1 MKVGD
6 NLTLAPPDSVA
17 DLTKW
22 VSQRLV
28 AEHAAAGRQATSPQK
43 SASTIDEIHLI
54 AGDASPR
61 KYYRVRVDG
70 AQTSNTVIAVESPPT
85 EKNEEFLRIRELL
98 AAGGVRVPA
107 LIAADIE
114 QGYLLL
120 EDLGDETLL
129 PHLSDA
135 NVSEWY
141 TRGLASLADLV
152 RIDPAPASLE
162 AYGAPK
168 LMQEMRLFTDWFVP
182 RLLKLPMNDE
192 LEAAFSAVAE
202 LLIANAK
209 AQPQVLVHRDFHSRN
224 LMVLPHNELAVID
237 FQDGVVGPVTY
248 DVASLLKDCYV
259 RWPRDRQLDLL
270 RQYQDLLENSGAMD
284 PVPAS
289 LFVRWFDLMG
299 LQRHIKVLGIFSR
312 LAFRDG
318 KPQYLLDLPRVLA
331 YIREALDLY
340 RSSDEEV
347 ATFREVFEAQIVP
360 ACQRADWFSSEAC
373 S

>member
-1 MKVGD
+1 MKVIGD
-6 NLTLAPPDSVA
+6 NLTSSNPASLV
-17 DLTKW
+17 DLTQW

-28 AEHAAAGRQATSPQK
+28 AEHAATSQQTIGPQEG
-43 SASTIDEIHLI
+43 INVDGVHLI

-61 KYYRVRVDG
+61 KYYRVRLDS
-70 AQTSNTVIAVESPPT
+70 AQRSSTVIAVESPPS

-141 TRGLASLADLV
+141 TRGLASLADLA
-152 RIDPAPASLE
+152 RIDPAPAALD

-168 LMQEMRLFTDWFVP
+168 LLQEMRLFTDWFVP
-182 RLLKLPMNDE
+182 RLLNLPMNDE
-192 LEAAFSAVAE
+192 LEAAFSALAE
-202 LLIANAK
+202 LLIANAV

-224 LMVLPHNELAVID
+224 LMVLPDNELAVID
-237 FQDGVVGPVTY
+237 FQDGGVGPVTY

-259 RWPRDRQLDLL
+259 RWSRDRQLDWL

-289 LFVRWFDLMG
+289 LFIRWFDLMG

-331 YIREALDLY
+331 YTREALHLY

-347 ATFREVFEAQIVP
+347 AIFREVFEAQIVP
-360 ACQRADWFSSEAC
+360 ACQRADWFSFEAC

>member
-1 MKVGD
+1 M
-6 NLTLAPPDSVA
+6 TSAPPGSVS

-22 VSQRLV
+22 VSQQLV
-28 AEHAAAGRQATSPQK
+28 AEHSAVGQQPTGPQE
-43 SASTIDEIHLI
+43 SASKVDDVHLI

-61 KYYRVRVDG
+61 KYYRVRLAG
-70 AQTSNTVIAVESPPT
+70 AQTPNTMIAVESPPT

-98 AAGGVRVPA
+98 AAGGVRVPV
-107 LIAADIE
+107 LIATDIE

-120 EDLGDETLL
+120 EDLGDDTLL
-129 PHLSDA
+129 PHLSDT

-141 TRGLASLADLV
+141 ARGLASLADLA

-182 RLLKLPMNDE
+182 RLLNLPMSHE

-202 LLIANAK
+202 LLIANAQ

-224 LMVLPHNELAVID
+224 LMVLSENELAVID

-259 RWPRDRQLDLL
+259 RWPRDRQLDWLH
-270 RQYQDLLENSGAMD
+270 QYQSLLEKTGVID
-284 PVPAS
+284 PVPPS

-331 YIREALDLY
+331 YTREALDLY
-340 RSSDEEV
+340 RSSDQAV
-347 ATFREVFEAQIVP
+347 ATFRDVFEAQIVP
-360 ACQRADWFSSEAC
+360 ACKRADWFSSEAC
-373 S
+373 W

>member
-1 MKVGD
+1 M
-6 NLTLAPPDSVA
+6 
-17 DLTKW
+17 
-22 VSQRLV
+22 
-28 AEHAAAGRQATSPQK
+28 AEHTATARQATGRRANGPQK
-43 SASTIDEIHLI
+43 SASKVDDVQLI

-61 KYYRVRVDG
+61 KYYRVRLDG
-70 AQTSNTVIAVESPPT
+70 AQTSNTMIAVESPPT

-129 PHLSDA
+129 PHLSDT

-141 TRGLASLADLV
+141 ARGLASLADLA

-182 RLLKLPMNDE
+182 RLLNLPMSDE
-192 LEAAFSAVAE
+192 LEAAFSALAE
-202 LLIANAK
+202 LLITNA
-209 AQPQVLVHRDFHSRN
+209 QTRPQVLVHRDFHSRN
-224 LMVLPHNELAVID
+224 LMVLPDNQLAVID

-259 RWPRDRQLDLL
+259 RWPRERQLDWL

-312 LAFRDG
+312 LAFRDS

-331 YIREALDLY
+331 YTREALDLY

-360 ACQRADWFSSEAC
+360 ACQRADWFSSETC